1 MRAIRVDIR
10 DDNMNKACDSRR
22 SRWGFSLAE
31 VLAALTI
38 GAMILVAVLAIYGRV
53 ETAAAAITRKLDS
66 SQQPFEVLQ
75 RIAEDL
81 DSIVDGDAD
90 TSVTIENKFNERFQS
105 ARLKIIRTIS
115 DSRDKP
121 VPFEEIIWQT
131 AYDYE
136 NDANG
141 LVLYR
146 SYRGVG
152 FEDKLLDEQR
162 KSWEKAYPFVPVC
175 DGVTYFKVQV
185 PREPYVLDKWTH
197 KPLPHGITITISFAE
212 PFEAPDGSLDVP
224 ETEKFIRTVGI
235 GRTRKI
241 AYKFVKKEYETEA
254 EDEDVNVP
262 GEGSEEISEDSET
275 AGEGVEEAG
284 EDEKDAADKEE
295 KADEKRRPKRL

>member
-1 MRAIRVDIR
+1 MLLINIDIR
-10 DDNMNKACDSRR
+10 PDNMSKAFNISV

-53 ETAAAAITRKLDS
+53 ETAAAGITRKLDS
-66 SQQPFEVLQ
+66 SRQPFEVLQ

-90 TSVTIENKFNERFQS
+90 TRVTVENKFSERFQS
-105 ARLKIIRTIS
+105 AQLKIIRTIS

-121 VPFEEIIWQT
+121 QPFEEIIWQT

-146 SYRGVG
+146 SYKGIG

-175 DGVTYFKVQV
+175 DGVTYFKVLVARGQSLSD
-185 PREPYVLDKWTH
+185 EWTRA
-197 KPLPHGITITISFAE
+197 PLPYGVKIIISFAE

-262 GEGSEEISEDSET
+262 GEDSET

-284 EDEKDAADKEE
+284 EDEKDAADKE
-295 KADEKRRPKRL
+295 